1 MKILFN
7 FLKSYFRFKFLQL
20 KFNLSTIYYPTSI
33 DNNTELDRNT
43 VIFKNVKLIDCVVG
57 RFSYIQENSFIYNT
71 NIGPFCSIAPE
82 VVIGLIDHPKDFV
95 STSPVF
101 YDKKQPLPFFFN
113 HDKSTKFFYK
123 KTLLGAD
130 CWIGQRVMI
139 KAGVQIGV
147 GSIIGAGSIVTNDV
161 EPYSIIA
168 GIPGKIIGQ
177 RFNNLTIEKLKK
189 SQWWN
194 LSEDKLKNLSP
205 IFNNPKTFLSKIN
218 EKHTPKK

>member
-1 MKILFN
+1 
-7 FLKSYFRFKFLQL
+7 
-20 KFNLSTIYYPTSI
+20 
-33 DNNTELDRNT
+33 
-43 VIFKNVKLIDCVVG
+43 
-57 RFSYIQENSFIYNT
+57 
-71 NIGPFCSIAPE
+71 
-82 VVIGLIDHPKDFV
+82 
-95 STSPVF
+95 
-101 YDKKQPLPFFFN
+101 
-113 HDKSTKFFYK
+113 
-123 KTLLGAD
+123 
-130 CWIGQRVMI
+130 MI